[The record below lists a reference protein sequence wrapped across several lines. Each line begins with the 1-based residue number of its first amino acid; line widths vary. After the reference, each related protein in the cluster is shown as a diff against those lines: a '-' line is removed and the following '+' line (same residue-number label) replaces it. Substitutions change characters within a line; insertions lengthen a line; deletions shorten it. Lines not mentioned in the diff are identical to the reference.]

1 MFMNIESAPIRWPD
15 QTKHGISVSALAQ
28 DLILS
33 LLNRDRKERLG
44 QKNDV
49 EEILAHP
56 FFAEINIKKLQQKV
70 IEAPFKPKTLDLET
84 MRRKNQLVN
93 FKDLQETIIP

>member
-56 FFAEINIKKLQQKV
+56 FFTEINIKKLQMKQL
-70 IEAPFKPKTLDLET
+70 ETPFIPKTLDLERLRT
-84 MRRKNQLVN
+84 KTSPVN